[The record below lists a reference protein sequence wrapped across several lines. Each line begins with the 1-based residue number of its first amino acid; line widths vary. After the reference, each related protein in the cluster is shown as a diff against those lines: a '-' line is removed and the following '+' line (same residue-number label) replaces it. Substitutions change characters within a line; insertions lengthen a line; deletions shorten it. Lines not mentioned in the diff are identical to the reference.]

1 MSVNTNRIMPIA
13 LCIGSLFI
21 AMPFCGAATS
31 GLQTQQ
37 APSATRR
44 IGAVKEITASTIT
57 LTPDSGSDV
66 AVTIQPTTRIVRI
79 TPGEKDLKN
88 AAPVQ
93 LQDIQ
98 IGDRILVGGKVS
110 DDNQSFAASS
120 IVVMKRSD
128 LDARHVQ
135 DLQDWQKRGVDG
147 LAKAVDVA
155 GGTIT
160 IAVRGKDVVIH
171 TSSQTVIRRYAPDS
185 VKFDDAKSSTLQEIH
200 SGDQV
205 RARGDRSVEG
215 SELAAAEIVSGTFP
229 LFAGTVNSTDAS
241 SSTLSV
247 HDLSSKRTVLVKV
260 TQDSQLRH
268 LPLEVA
274 QTIAV
279 RLKGMAGGASATATS
294 EAASNSGSEK
304 GQTKRA
310 QAADPNSAAVEGGM
324 APGRNARGGR
334 AGGSPDLQQLLSHAP
349 SIALADLHKGDAVV
363 ILSTEGKAGSGTAIT
378 LFSGVEPILQAAPN
392 AAQAMMLAP
401 WNLSAPAGDLGG
413 P

>member
-1 MSVNTNRIMPIA
+1 MSVNTNRIMLIA

-21 AMPFCGAATS
+21 AMPFCGLATS
-31 GLQTQQ
+31 GLQSQQ
-37 APSATRR
+37 TPSANRR
-44 IGAVKEITASTIT
+44 IGAAKEITGSTIT

-79 TPGEKDLKN
+79 APGEKDLKN
-88 AAPVQ
+88 AAPVH

-147 LAKAVDVA
+147 LAKAVDAA
-155 GGTIT
+155 GGAIT
-160 IAVRGKDVVIH
+160 IAVRGKDIVIH
-171 TSSQTVIRRYAPDS
+171 TSSQTVFRRYAPDS

-205 RARGDRSVEG
+205 RARGDRSVDG

-229 LFAGTVNSTDAS
+229 FFAGTVNSADAS

-247 HDLSSKRTVLVKV
+247 HDLSSKKTVLVKV

-268 LPLEVA
+268 LPPEMA
-274 QTIAV
+274 QRIAV
-279 RLKGMAGGASATATS
+279 RLKGMAGGASATASS
-294 EAASNSGSEK
+294 EAASNSGSEN
-304 GQTKRA
+304 GQAKRA
-310 QAADPNSAAVEGGM
+310 QAADPNSAAVESGM
-324 APGRNARGGR
+324 AAGRNARGGR

-349 SIALADLHKGDAVV
+349 RIALADLHKGDAVV

-378 LFSGVEPILQAAPN
+378 LFSGVEPILQATPN

>member
-1 MSVNTNRIMPIA
+1 
-13 LCIGSLFI
+13 
-21 AMPFCGAATS
+21 
-31 GLQTQQ
+31 
-37 APSATRR
+37 
-44 IGAVKEITASTIT
+44 
-57 LTPDSGSDV
+57 
-66 AVTIQPTTRIVRI
+66 VRI
-79 TPGEKDLKN
+79 APGEKDLKN

-135 DLQDWQKRGVDG
+135 ALQDWQKRGVDG
-147 LAKAVDVA
+147 LAKAVDAA

-160 IAVRGKDVVIH
+160 IAVRGKDIVIH

-185 VKFDDAKSSTLQEIH
+185 VKFDDAKSSTLQDIH

-247 HDLSSKRTVLVKV
+247 HDLSSKKTVLVKV

-268 LPLEVA
+268 LPPEMA

-279 RLKGMAGGASATATS
+279 RLKGMAAGANATTTS

-304 GQTKRA
+304 GQAKRA
-310 QAADPNSAAVEGGM
+310 QAPDPNSAAVESGM
-324 APGRNARGGR
+324 TPGRNARGGR
-334 AGGSPDLQQLLSHAP
+334 AGGSPDLQQLLRHAP